1 MTDNKK
7 DFFSIFK
14 KKEEKKIIFD
24 ENYFD
29 INIIGGKIHSDKIII
44 EAISKYGN
52 IYYFYFIR
60 W

>member
-24 ENYFD
+24 ENYFE

-52 IYYFYFIR
+52 I
-60 W
+60 